1 MDVQLIS
8 HTQLNPALTPA
19 TAFGFSDLGTLFQGK
34 GTPAENVIEYAA
46 RCCYR
51 SNARMGTA
59 LGFIPDCVNRGHED
73 VIEHG
78 WATFLVGD
86 YDTAQE
92 WANVNRHLVRTSRRD
107 KRTLV
112 SGNLRVWL
120 DLALLDYCDELLPYL
135 AAIAPAVFGD
145 FLEWQGGHYAAV
157 TPAQLPP
164 QAPGIGAL
172 PAISDPQRVAL
183 LSYNLPQER
192 MAEHGSATFL
202 FEGISRTCT
211 HQHVRHRA
219 ASHSQESARYVSLEK
234 GSWNAIIPP
243 AIAADPARFA
253 VMQDFWAA
261 AESTYAKL
269 RALGVRQEDARF
281 VLPGAAETR
290 IVTTMNFAGWSHFFE
305 LRALDKAAQWEIRRM
320 AQLALGMLA
329 QVAPDVFGS
338 QMATCQSRFP
348 AAS

>member
-8 HTQLNPALTPA
+8 YTQLNPALTLD
-19 TAFGFSDLGTLFQGK
+19 TAFGFSDLATLWQGK

-46 RCCYR
+46 RVCYR
-51 SNARMGTA
+51 SNSQMGTSA
-59 LGFIPDCVNRGHED
+59 TFIQKCIEQQHMD

-78 WATFLVGD
+78 WATFLVDD
-86 YDTAQE
+86 YDGAQT
-92 WANVNRHLVRTSRRD
+92 WANVNRHLVRTPRRD

-164 QAPGIGAL
+164 QTPGVGAL

-183 LSYNLPQER
+183 LSYNLPAVGG
-192 MAEHGSATFL
+192 AEHGSATFL

-234 GSWNAIIPP
+234 GGWNAIIPP
-243 AIAADPARFA
+243 AIAADPARLA

-290 IVTTMNFAGWSHFFE
+290 IVTTMNFSGWTHFFE
-305 LRALDKAAQWEIRRM
+305 LRALDKAAQWEIRSM
-320 AQLALGMLA
+320 AQAALKMLY
-329 QVAPDVFGS
+329 QVAPGVFDQ
-338 QMATCQSRFP
+338 QMDKLNKMGQEK
-348 AAS
+348 